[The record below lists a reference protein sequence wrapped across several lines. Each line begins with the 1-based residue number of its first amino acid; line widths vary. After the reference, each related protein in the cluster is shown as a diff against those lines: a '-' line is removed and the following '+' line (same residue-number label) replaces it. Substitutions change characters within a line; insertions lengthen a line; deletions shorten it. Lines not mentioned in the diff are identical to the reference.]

1 VVGIKRERIGEKYRG
16 REPMRNALKW
26 SGIGVA
32 PGTAVWLM
40 YRVTEA
46 LRVRLD
52 RGLAH
57 AERVTKEARA
67 AVERTHEALAHAE
80 RAIQGARQTVS

>member
-1 VVGIKRERIGEKYRG
+1 
-16 REPMRNALKW
+16 MRSTLKW

-32 PGTAVWLM
+32 AGAGVWLM
-40 YRVTEA
+40 YRLTAA

-52 RGLAH
+52 RGLAQ

-67 AVERTHEALAHAE
+67 AVDRTHEALAHAE